1 MQRSTIRCFLSFT
14 NTTFLRAKPI
24 VALECRSLT
33 SLNFSKRCSY
43 GKPMS
48 CAGSM
53 TFVLDIIGR
62 LDIFLPSVAVIYI
75 TSLRKCIRSRKYQM
89 GQIVAKV
96 FDEMAHGD
104 QFSWCGLIS
113 GHVRHGFDLEAYG
126 LFRRMIEMGHKPKH
140 FVLSSVLK
148 ACSASGILELGVLV
162 HSFALKSGLDFDR
175 FVEVGLVSMY
185 AKCGALDDAVKVF
198 YEIPIKNSVS
208 WNTIISGCIQNRHLM
223 KAVEMCREMCQAG
236 FIMDLVTLRIV
247 MSAGSALQGLDFCK
261 SIHVYSIKVGLDID
275 CFIVAEL
282 VKLLVR
288 LGNVPYMT
296 QLFNIVKGQ
305 TRRYTHCLFLDITQM
320 ASEQK
325 L

>member
-1 MQRSTIRCFLSFT
+1 MY
-14 NTTFLRAKPI
+14 AKAGL
-24 VALECRSLT
+24 VD
-33 SLNFSKRCSY
+33 CS
-43 GKPMS
+43 
-48 CAGSM
+48 
-53 TFVLDIIGR
+53 
-62 LDIFLPSVAVIYI
+62 
-75 TSLRKCIRSRKYQM
+75 
-89 GQIVAKV
+89 AKV

-208 WNTIISGCIQNRHLM
+208 WNTIISGNALISMCIRNGELEE
-223 KAVEMCREMCQAG
+223 AYEIFLEMPERDAISWTAIMAGLANEYRFKEALETFQAFRKTEMQVDQHSATVAISVC
-236 FIMDLVTLRIV
+236 TSLR
-247 MSAGSALQGLDFCK
+247 
-261 SIHVYSIKVGLDID
+261 DID
-275 CFIVAEL
+275 
-282 VKLLVR
+282 
-288 LGNVPYMT
+288 
-296 QLFNIVKGQ
+296 KGRQ
-305 TRRYTHCLFLDITQM
+305 IHALSLKM
-320 ASEQK
+320 V
-325 L
+325 